1 MNIKKCGHCGDS
13 LIRPRGPKESDILII
28 SEFPGKQELE
38 ELKPFVG
45 PAGRVLRT
53 ELAKAGFDMS
63 AIRIT
68 NVWLHDRNDQEEC
81 YMLGKEAAVKEAEG
95 KKAIILAGSSV
106 VKDFLGKGVL
116 SVSGLNMKCDMLS
129 APIIMPMPNPANAI
143 QGTVGEIRLSLYKFG
158 EMYHSENLPQ
168 NKLEIENEINSG

>member
-1 MNIKKCGHCGDS
+1 MNIEKCEHCGES
-13 LIRPRGPKESDILII
+13 LIKPRGPKESDILII
-28 SEFPGKQELE
+28 SEFPGKNELE

-53 ELAKAGFDMS
+53 ELAKTGFDMS

-68 NVWLHDRNDQEEC
+68 NVWLHERNDQEEC
-81 YMLGKEAAVKEAEG
+81 YMLGKEAAIKEADG

-116 SVSGLNMKCDMLS
+116 SVSGLNMECNLLS

-143 QGTVGEIRLSLYKFG
+143 KGTVGEIRLSLYKFA
-158 EMYHSENLPQ
+158 EMYHSENLASP
-168 NKLEIENEINSG
+168 KLEIKNEINPR